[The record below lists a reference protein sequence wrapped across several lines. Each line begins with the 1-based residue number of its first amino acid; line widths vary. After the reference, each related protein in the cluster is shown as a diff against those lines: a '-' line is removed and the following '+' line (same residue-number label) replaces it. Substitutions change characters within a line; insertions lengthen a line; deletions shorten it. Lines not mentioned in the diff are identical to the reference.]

1 MRKLMT
7 PTLYMRVGVYF
18 FVKNKGGMSMIIVLS
33 LLIIGILANYSG
45 LIAEKLKLPS
55 LIGMMIVGMLI
66 GPSYLNLVPQ
76 GTLEISSTI
85 KDVALV
91 TVLFIGG
98 LGISLEQIKQIG
110 RPAVL
115 LSVVPATLEGFVIA
129 FLSMKFLGF
138 TFIQGAILGF
148 IIAAV
153 SPAVLIPS
161 MISLIDRKV
170 GQDKAIPQML
180 LVGASADDTIAITLF
195 TTFLGVYLQNQ
206 KGESISIVSQLI
218 SIPISI
224 FASILVAFLLFK
236 ISEFA
241 LRKVKNDYIKVVV
254 VFIISLMMR
263 YAEKTTHTQYLN
275 SLLAVMIYGFFIRNY
290 MKESAQ
296 FILDKMNNI
305 WKYGKLYLFS
315 FVGMAINPT
324 LVGEYIYVGLFM
336 LTISLSFR
344 SVGVLL
350 ALTGT
355 NLNLKERIFCVIA
368 YLPKATVQSA
378 KSSIPLQMGV
388 AGGEIMQAI
397 AILSV
402 LVTAPLG
409 AIGIKLTS
417 DKLLNRK
424 EDKYFDEVMKYS

>member
-1 MRKLMT
+1 
-7 PTLYMRVGVYF
+7 MRVGVYF

-263 YAEKTTHTQYLN
+263 YAEKTTHTQYFN

-424 EDKYFDEVMKYS
+424 EEKNSIMFIRHIEKSMKDII

>member
-1 MRKLMT
+1 
-7 PTLYMRVGVYF
+7 
-18 FVKNKGGMSMIIVLS
+18 MIIVLS

-263 YAEKTTHTQYLN
+263 YVEKTTHTQYFN

-417 DKLLNRK
+417 DKLLNTK
-424 EDKYFDEVMKYS
+424 EESLYNAIILNEV

>member
-1 MRKLMT
+1 
-7 PTLYMRVGVYF
+7 MRVGVYF

-55 LIGMMIVGMLI
+55 LIGMMIIGMLI

-98 LGISLEQIKQIG
+98 LDISLDQIKQIG

-241 LRKVKNDYIKVVV
+241 LRKGKNDYIKVVV

-417 DKLLNRK
+417 DKLLNTK

>member
-1 MRKLMT
+1 
-7 PTLYMRVGVYF
+7 
-18 FVKNKGGMSMIIVLS
+18 MIIVLS

-263 YAEKTTHTQYLN
+263 YVEKTTHTQYFN

-378 KSSIPLQMGV
+378 KSSIPIQMGV

>member
-1 MRKLMT
+1 
-7 PTLYMRVGVYF
+7 MRVGVYF

-254 VFIISLMMR
+254 VFIISLIMR
-263 YAEKTTHTQYLN
+263 YVEKITHTQYFN

>member
-1 MRKLMT
+1 
-7 PTLYMRVGVYF
+7 MRVGVYF

-138 TFIQGAILGF
+138 TFIQGSILGF

-224 FASILVAFLLFK
+224 FASILVAFILFK

-241 LRKVKNDYIKVVV
+241 LKKVKNDYIKVVV
-254 VFIISLMMR
+254 VFIISLIMR
-263 YAEKTTHTQYLN
+263 YVEKTTHTQYFN

-378 KSSIPLQMGV
+378 KSSIPFQMGV
-388 AGGEIMQAI
+388 AGGDVMQAI

>member
-1 MRKLMT
+1 
-7 PTLYMRVGVYF
+7 
-18 FVKNKGGMSMIIVLS
+18 MIIVLS

-98 LGISLEQIKQIG
+98 LDISLDQIKQIG

-254 VFIISLMMR
+254 VFIISLIMR
-263 YAEKTTHTQYLN
+263 YVEKTTHTQYFN

-324 LVGEYIYVGLFM
+324 LVGEYIYIGLFM

-378 KSSIPLQMGV
+378 KSSIPIQMGV

-417 DKLLNRK
+417 DKLLNTK
-424 EDKYFDEVMKYS
+424 EEKNSIMFIRHIEKSMKDII

>member
-1 MRKLMT
+1 
-7 PTLYMRVGVYF
+7 MRVGVYF

-98 LGISLEQIKQIG
+98 LDISLDQIKQIG

-263 YAEKTTHTQYLN
+263 YVEKTTHTQYFN

-296 FILDKMNNI
+296 FILDKINNI

>member
-1 MRKLMT
+1 
-7 PTLYMRVGVYF
+7 MRVGVYF

-138 TFIQGAILGF
+138 TFIQGSILGF

-241 LRKVKNDYIKVVV
+241 LKKVKNDYIKVVV
-254 VFIISLMMR
+254 VFIISLIMR
-263 YAEKTTHTQYLN
+263 YVEKTSHTQYFN

-388 AGGEIMQAI
+388 AGGDVMQAI

-424 EDKYFDEVMKYS
+424 EEKNSIMFIRHIEKSMKDII

>member
-1 MRKLMT
+1 
-7 PTLYMRVGVYF
+7 MRVGVYF

-55 LIGMMIVGMLI
+55 LIGMMIIGMLI

-98 LGISLEQIKQIG
+98 LDISLDQIKQIG

-378 KSSIPLQMGV
+378 KSSIPIQMGV

>member
-1 MRKLMT
+1 
-7 PTLYMRVGVYF
+7 MRVGVYF

-224 FASILVAFLLFK
+224 FASILVAFILFK